1 MSGSPQAPALLSA
14 SVPAPAARTPDA
26 PTPTLDPRRGPS
38 TAWMDFARVAG
49 MLAVVTVHVIS
60 PAMLHDVTDKN
71 SGAWWTAAGINA
83 LTRFCVPI
91 FIMISGALLLAPAAG
106 LPVRTFYRRRLKR
119 VGIPLAAWSA
129 FYLGLR
135 ALTSP
140 DGLTARQGAVD
151 LATGKPYYHLYFL
164 FVLAGLYVI
173 TPFLRLVVLNAR
185 PRMVGLFAAVLLAIG
200 MADQAL
206 SMLLKTGQSN
216 AVTQFLPYAGYFVAG
231 WYLQQLPLTRRLV
244 RVAAV
249 AVVAGVALTTLGTWA
264 LMDLTPWADA
274 YEYFVM
280 PLSPSALM
288 LALGAFVLFRALGQR
303 ASTLTRS
310 ATVHRLSAL
319 SFGVYLVH
327 PAVLTQIRDRVA
339 YPPTIPGVLVTG
351 GAILAATLAASL
363 AITALGRRIPGVR
376 NVF

>member
-1 MSGSPQAPALLSA
+1 
-14 SVPAPAARTPDA
+14 
-26 PTPTLDPRRGPS
+26 
-38 TAWMDFARVAG
+38 
-49 MLAVVTVHVIS
+49 
-60 PAMLHDVTDKN
+60 MLHDVTDKN

-91 FIMISGALLLAPAAG
+91 FILISGALLLAPRAG
-106 LPVRTFYRRRLKR
+106 MPVRTFYRRRLRR

-135 ALTSP
+135 AFTAP
-140 DGLTARQGAVD
+140 EGLTLRQGAID

-200 MADQAL
+200 VADQAL
-206 SMLLKTGQSN
+206 SMLLKTGQTN

-244 RVAAV
+244 RGAAV
-249 AVVAGVALTTLGTWA
+249 AVVAGVALTTVGTWA
-264 LMDLTPWADA
+264 LMNLTPWADA

-288 LALGAFVLFRALGQR
+288 LALGAFVLFRSLAESMPSLTG
-303 ASTLTRS
+303 STVVR
-310 ATVHRLSAL
+310 RLSEL

-339 YPPTIPGVLVTG
+339 YPPTVGGVLLTG
-351 GAILAATLAASL
+351 GAILAATLAASV
-363 AITALGRRIPGVR
+363 AITAVGRRVPGLR
-376 NVF
+376 KVF

>member
-1 MSGSPQAPALLSA
+1 
-14 SVPAPAARTPDA
+14 
-26 PTPTLDPRRGPS
+26 
-38 TAWMDFARVAG
+38 MDFARVAG

-91 FIMISGALLLAPAAG
+91 FILISGALLLAPRAG
-106 LPVRTFYRRRLKR
+106 MPVRTFYRRRLRR

-135 ALTSP
+135 AFTAP
-140 DGLTARQGAVD
+140 EGLTLRQGAID

-200 MADQAL
+200 VADQAL
-206 SMLLKTGQSN
+206 SMLLKTGQTN

-244 RVAAV
+244 RGAAV
-249 AVVAGVALTTLGTWA
+249 AVVAGVALTTVGTWA
-264 LMDLTPWADA
+264 LMNLTPWADA

-288 LALGAFVLFRALGQR
+288 LALGAFVLFRSLAESMPSLTG
-303 ASTLTRS
+303 STVVR
-310 ATVHRLSAL
+310 RLSEL

-339 YPPTIPGVLVTG
+339 YPPTVGGVLLTG
-351 GAILAATLAASL
+351 GAILAATLAA
-363 AITALGRRIPGVR
+363 T
-376 NVF
+376 